1 MFQFL
6 GIILAVVTI
15 SFSNLS
21 LAHAETWDLGY
32 ANPSPEVEEIPDTI
46 SGETKADIS
55 EVSDSSQNQD
65 QEKPVAVSSKPSFT
79 NISTAKNTFGVE
91 TVEKTSLKL
100 FIAPVAGF
108 TSIMGNAT
116 VDVVPQYAFGG
127 RLGLLVSDN
136 VMMEGGY
143 TYAVMNT
150 SPPINLIMG
159 SQPSDVFALKQS
171 VIDAGAKIFFLG
183 RESRFRPFIGGGL
196 AYANSNLNYTPS
208 YSVFF
213 PNLTDDYKIKQ
224 VQGSG
229 QVGAEIAVTRGV
241 VATAAFKL
249 NGVLST
255 SVQSISN
262 ASTATGLEASKVQAG
277 DSLSHSASYTG
288 TVGVGMYF

>member
-1 MFQFL
+1 M
-6 GIILAVVTI
+6 
-15 SFSNLS
+15 
-21 LAHAETWDLGY
+21 
-32 ANPSPEVEEIPDTI
+32 EEIPDTI